1 MSKEDDIGNGK
12 LGKED
17 DLEEGSGLHGVL
29 TNQTLMLGG
38 QEDPEESPGR
48 GLEDGGDQEFVP
60 DQTLSSSTT
69 TDSSVE
75 RSTGQSLTTVQHEDG
90 GCGITDI
97 WEGCSFEGMVFLDVS
112 STEGGDGLFNII
124 RNSNTDTTL
133 SVCHDGVKDDV
144 RKKDIVMAGDNVTLT
159 PSSVNCGEGSHYE

>member
-38 QEDPEESPGR
+38 QEDPEECPGR

-69 TDSSVE
+69 ASSVE
-75 RSTGQSLTTVQHEDG
+75 ESTVPSLTTIQH
-90 GCGITDI
+90 
-97 WEGCSFEGMVFLDVS
+97 
-112 STEGGDGLFNII
+112 
-124 RNSNTDTTL
+124 
-133 SVCHDGVKDDV
+133 
-144 RKKDIVMAGDNVTLT
+144 
-159 PSSVNCGEGSHYE
+159 